1 MVSDRELQPGSV
13 WWVDFGE
20 PGGRVQQGQRPAV
33 VVSSMAAVHIVQ
45 RLVAVLPC
53 TTTDR
58 GWPNHVQLSGNL
70 QLPRATFAMTEQLT
84 TIDRDTLLRPVGQL
98 NTRCRDEIRMWIND
112 WLM

>member
-1 MVSDRELQPGSV
+1 MVSERDLQPGSV

-20 PGGRVQQGQRPAV
+20 PEGRVQQGQRPAI
-33 VVSSMAAVHIVQ
+33 VVSSVEAVRILE
-45 RLVAVLPC
+45 RLVAVVPC

-58 GWPNHVQLSGNL
+58 GWLNHVPLSGNL

-84 TIDRDTLLRPVGQL
+84 TIDRDALLRPVGQL
-98 NTRCRDEIRMWIND
+98 DTRCREQIRMWMND